1 MFMNKKAISTL
12 TLIILIVASA
22 IVGGIISYML
32 TIAYYV
38 EIGYNVPE
46 NEVTLVITEI
56 FLDPKDVSSFS
67 IEVLNPSYS
76 VSDAIITGIAVSIEG
91 EDTLYNIIETSPDTK
106 EGIPVSVGE
115 SVKISCKKI
124 QFKGK
129 SVTLGRFITEYP
141 GKVATVHVFS
151 KEGSAANKK
160 FIFPSAELE
169 IIPEFNVSESVKNF
183 TLTIRNEGQE
193 NLTLNYIRVGNIEL
207 TKENTGIDV
216 SQGISILAGKTLTLN
231 CKEEWFF
238 TRGNILVSTLEG
250 YEFVEEFTAP
260 LLQMFIQDVSFNEN
274 NTSSF
279 KVTLGVTAFQIH
291 TGYINVTSTSLMLD
305 NGTQLTFNQ
314 SLGVKYNSTAT
325 FEVPWDWTRYRGR
338 EFNLTIETVQGLAA
352 TKEKIKTPD
361 PVILK
366 VLKKEKTF
374 SLLDKEHFNVTI
386 QNHQS
391 SIEAVNITKII
402 IKETGEIINGT
413 KSEPQLPWGPL
424 NSTDV
429 KSFYCN
435 ASSLAGYWRNH
446 AGENITLVIH
456 YVVTNGTEYT
466 FSVTFALPIAELNI
480 TSVTLVHGATN
491 YLNITVENLPCSMV
505 NLTISRVTVTFENQT
520 VTAQMQIT
528 PGQMMILIGEKAFV
542 LFPVKLEDSIGEVT
556 VKVVTEEGIEAYWSD
571 TPSF

>member
-1 MFMNKKAISTL
+1 MLMNKKAISTL

-22 IVGGIISYML
+22 IIGGIISYML

-46 NEVTLVITEI
+46 NEITLVITEI

-76 VSDAIITGIAVSIEG
+76 ISDTTITGIAVSIED
-91 EDTLYNIIETSPDTK
+91 EDILYNVIETSPDLK

-151 KEGSAANKK
+151 KEASAANKE
-160 FIFPSAELE
+160 FILPSAELK
-169 IIPEFNVSESVKNF
+169 ITPEFNVSKSVKNF

-193 NLTLNYIRVGNIEL
+193 NLTLNYIWVGNIVL
-207 TKENTGIDV
+207 TEENTGIDI
-216 SQGISILAGKTLTLN
+216 SQGISIPTGKTLTLN
-231 CKEEWFF
+231 CKEEWSF
-238 TRGNILVSTLEG
+238 TRGNILVSTSEG

-279 KVTLGVTAFQIH
+279 KVTLGVTAFQIQ

-305 NGTQLTFNQ
+305 NGTQLTFNR

-338 EFNLTIETVQGLAA
+338 EINLTIETVQGLVA

-366 VLKKEKTF
+366 VLHKEKTF

-402 IKETGEIINGT
+402 IKETGEVINGT

-424 NSTDV
+424 NSTDI

-435 ASSLAGYWRNH
+435 ATSLADYWRNH

-466 FSVTFALPIAELNI
+466 FSVIFTLPIAELNI

-491 YLNITVENLPCSMV
+491 HLNITVENLPCSMI

-520 VTAQMQIT
+520 VTQMQIT
-528 PGQMMILIGEKAFV
+528 PGQIMILIGEKAFV

-556 VKVVTEEGIEAYWSD
+556 VKVLTEEGIEAYWSG
-571 TPSF
+571 TPNF

>member
-76 VSDAIITGIAVSIEG
+76 ISDATITGIAVSIEG
-91 EDTLYNIIETSPDTK
+91 EDILYNIIEASPDLK
-106 EGIPVSVGE
+106 EGIPISVGE
-115 SVKISCKKI
+115 NVKISCKKI

-169 IIPEFNVSESVKNF
+169 ITPEFNVSESVKNF

-207 TKENTGIDV
+207 TEENTGIDI
-216 SQGISILAGKTLTLN
+216 SQGISIPAGKTLTLN
-231 CKEEWFF
+231 CKEEWSF

-291 TGYINVTSTSLMLD
+291 TGYINVTSTSLRLY

-338 EFNLTIETVQGLAA
+338 EINLTIETVQGLAA

-366 VLKKEKTF
+366 VLNKEKTF

-402 IKETGEIINGT
+402 IKETGEVINGT

-435 ASSLAGYWRNH
+435 ATSLADYWRDH

-466 FSVTFALPIAELNI
+466 FSVIFTLPIAELNI

-491 YLNITVENLPCSMV
+491 YLNITVENLPCSMI

-520 VTAQMQIT
+520 VTQMQIT
-528 PGQMMILIGEKAFV
+528 PGQIMILIGEKAFV

-556 VKVVTEEGIEAYWSD
+556 VKVVTEEGIEAYWSG
-571 TPSF
+571 TPNF

>member
-22 IVGGIISYML
+22 IIGGIISYML

-46 NEVTLVITEI
+46 NEITLVITEI
-56 FLDPKDVSSFS
+56 FLDPKDVSFFS

-76 VSDAIITGIAVSIEG
+76 VSNATITGIAVSIED
-91 EDTLYNIIETSPDTK
+91 EDILYNVIETSPDLK
-106 EGIPVSVGE
+106 EGIQISVGE

-129 SVTLGRFITEYP
+129 NVTLGRFVTEYP

-160 FIFPSAELE
+160 FMLPSAELK
-169 IIPEFNVSESVKNF
+169 ITPEFNVSESVKNF

-193 NLTLNYIRVGNIEL
+193 NLTINYIWVGGIVL
-207 TKENTGIDV
+207 TEENTGIDI
-216 SQGISILAGKTLTLN
+216 SQGISIPAGEILTLN
-231 CKEEWFF
+231 CKEEWSF
-238 TRGNILVSTLEG
+238 TRGNIVVSTLEG
-250 YEFVEEFTAP
+250 YEFVEEFKAP

-279 KVTLGVTAFQIH
+279 KVTLDVTAFQIRM
-291 TGYINVTSTSLMLD
+291 GYINVTSVSLMLD
-305 NGTQLTFNQ
+305 NGTQLTFSQ

-325 FEVPWDWTRYRGR
+325 FEVPLDWTKYRGR
-338 EFNLTIETVQGLAA
+338 EINLTIETVQGLAA
-352 TKEKIKTPD
+352 TREKIKTPD

-366 VLKKEKTF
+366 VLNKEETF
-374 SLLDKEHFNVTI
+374 SLFDKEHFNVTI

-391 SIEAVNITKII
+391 SVEAVNVTKIV
-402 IKETGEIINGT
+402 IKETGEVINGT

-424 NSTDV
+424 NATDV

-435 ASSLAGYWRNH
+435 ATSLANYWSYH

-456 YVVTNGTEYT
+456 YVVTNGTEHT
-466 FSVTFALPIAELNI
+466 FSAIFTLPIAELNI

-491 YLNITVENLPCSMV
+491 YLNITVENLPCSMI

-520 VTAQMQIT
+520 VTTQMQIT
-528 PGQMMILIGEKAFV
+528 PGQIMILIGEKAFV

-556 VKVVTEEGIEAYWSD
+556 VKVVTEEGVEAYWSG
-571 TPSF
+571 TPNF

>member
-22 IVGGIISYML
+22 IIGGIISYML

-46 NEVTLVITEI
+46 NEITLVITEI

-76 VSDAIITGIAVSIEG
+76 VSDATITGIAVSIED
-91 EDTLYNIIETSPDTK
+91 EDVLYNVIEASPDLK
-106 EGIPVSVGE
+106 EGIPISVGE

-124 QFKGK
+124 QFKGE
-129 SVTLGRFITEYP
+129 SVPLGRFITEYP

-151 KEGSAANKK
+151 KEGSAANRE
-160 FIFPSAELE
+160 FILPFAELE
-169 IIPEFNVSESVKNF
+169 ITPEFNVSESVKNF

-193 NLTLNYIRVGNIEL
+193 NLTINYILVGGIEL
-207 TKENTGIDV
+207 TEENTGIDI
-216 SQGISILAGKTLTLN
+216 SQGISIPAGKTLTLN
-231 CKEEWFF
+231 CKQAWSV
-238 TRGNILVSTLEG
+238 TGGNIIVSTLEG
-250 YEFVEEFTAP
+250 YEFVEEFKAP
-260 LLQMFIQDVSFNEN
+260 FLQMFIRDVSFNEN

-279 KVTLGVTAFQIH
+279 KVTLDVTAFQIP
-291 TGYINVTSTSLMLD
+291 TGYINVTSVSLMLD

-314 SLGVKYNSTAT
+314 SLGVKYNSTAI

-338 EFNLTIETVQGLAA
+338 EINLTIGTVQGLTAI
-352 TKEKIKTPD
+352 KEKIKTPD

-366 VLKKEKTF
+366 VLNKEKTF

-402 IKETGEIINGT
+402 IKETGEVINGT

-424 NSTDV
+424 NSTDF
-429 KSFYCN
+429 KSFYCS
-435 ASSLAGYWRNH
+435 ATSLADYWRNH

-466 FSVTFALPIAELNI
+466 FSAIFTLPIAELNI

-491 YLNITVENLPCSMV
+491 YLNITVENLPCSMI

-520 VTAQMQIT
+520 VTQMQIT
-528 PGQMMILIGEKAFV
+528 PGQIMILIGEKAFV

-556 VKVVTEEGIEAYWSD
+556 VKVVTEEGIEACWSG
-571 TPSF
+571 TPNF

>member
-1 MFMNKKAISTL
+1 MNKKAISTL

-46 NEVTLVITEI
+46 NEITLVITEI

-76 VSDAIITGIAVSIEG
+76 VSDATITGIAVSIED
-91 EDTLYNIIETSPDTK
+91 EDVLYNVIEASPDLK
-106 EGIPVSVGE
+106 EGIPISVGE

-160 FIFPSAELE
+160 FILPSAELE
-169 IIPEFNVSESVKNF
+169 ITPEFDVSESVKNF

-193 NLTLNYIRVGNIEL
+193 NLTINYIRVGNIEL
-207 TKENTGIDV
+207 TKENTGINI
-216 SQGISILAGKTLTLN
+216 SQGISIPAGKTLALN
-231 CKEEWFF
+231 CKEEWSF
-238 TRGNILVSTLEG
+238 TRGNIVVSTLEG

-338 EFNLTIETVQGLAA
+338 EINLTIETVQGLTA
-352 TKEKIKTPD
+352 TKKKIKTPD

-366 VLKKEKTF
+366 VLNKEKTF

-402 IKETGEIINGT
+402 IKETGEVISGT

-505 NLTISRVTVTFENQT
+505 NLTISRITVTFENQT

-528 PGQMMILIGEKAFV
+528 PGQIMILIGEKAFV

-556 VKVVTEEGIEAYWSD
+556 VKVVTEEGIEAYWSG